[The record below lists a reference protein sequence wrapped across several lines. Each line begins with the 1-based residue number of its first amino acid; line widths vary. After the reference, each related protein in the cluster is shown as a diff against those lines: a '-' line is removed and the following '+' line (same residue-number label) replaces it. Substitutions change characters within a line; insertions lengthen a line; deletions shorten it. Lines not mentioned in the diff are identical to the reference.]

1 MPLLASPL
9 GCLPETYYRLPCP
22 GHNER
27 GGTATWGFE
36 SGNSLPSLGHLPRFQ
51 LKVLKWTENPFT
63 WRNFGPAP
71 EIGTLREA
79 TPKSEGETFLTL

>member
-1 MPLLASPL
+1 MVAYQRRNTGYPVLAII
-9 GCLPETYYRLPCP
+9 
-22 GHNER
+22 R
-27 GGTATWGFE
+27 GEVWPRGGFE

-51 LKVLKWTENPFT
+51 LKVLKWTENPFA

-71 EIGTLREA
+71 EIGTLSEA